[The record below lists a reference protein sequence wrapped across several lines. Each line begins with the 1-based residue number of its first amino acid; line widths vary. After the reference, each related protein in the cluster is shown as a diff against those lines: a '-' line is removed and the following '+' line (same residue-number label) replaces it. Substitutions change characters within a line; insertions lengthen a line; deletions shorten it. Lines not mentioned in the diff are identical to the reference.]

1 MEYGECD
8 HEYEYTIWFAIFIFR
23 FFFVLFCFFVFLF
36 FCFFVSPLVRCI
48 LSIPFSHGFV
58 FMIRGFMEI
67 GRPRYERH
75 DDENGKWNGMD
86 MYRTQQRE
94 DT

>member
-1 MEYGECD
+1 MIMNMNMRYSSL
-8 HEYEYTIWFAIFIFR
+8 HLW
-23 FFFVLFCFFVFLF
+23 FFFCFFCFFCFFVFLF
-36 FCFFVSPLVRCI
+36 FCFFVSQLVRCI

-58 FMIRGFMEI
+58 FMIRGCMEI

-75 DDENGKWNGMD
+75 DDDENGIWNGMD

>member
-1 MEYGECD
+1 M
-8 HEYEYTIWFAIFIFR
+8 
-23 FFFVLFCFFVFLF
+23 
-36 FCFFVSPLVRCI
+36 FVSPLARSI

-58 FMIRGFMEI
+58 FMKRGCMEI
-67 GRPRYERH
+67 GRPRYER
-75 DDENGKWNGMD
+75 DDADDKNGIWNGMD

>member
-1 MEYGECD
+1 MNYGECE
-8 HEYEYTIWFAIFIFR
+8 HEYEYDMVRYIYGF
-23 FFFVLFCFFVFLF
+23 FFFVFFFLF

-67 GRPRYERH
+67 DRPRYER
-75 DDENGKWNGMD
+75 DYENGKWNGMD